1 MWPVSYSSPSSS
13 DSATTTCGS
22 SRWSASQSVV
32 TSRSGCASPLSLSV
46 IGSSGS
52 SGSFLPS
59 LTLQTTR
66 PRQVAPERHSAHN
79 LSSPMSAATRPDGG
93 SSMGTSTFAATD
105 TGLVRTGNED
115 SSFRGSNVLAVA
127 DGLGGHQAGEV
138 ASAIAIAAIAKLD
151 GREFATPEEARVAL
165 VGDRWAQLAQ
175 VGDSRAYLVREREGL
190 RQVTDDQ
197 TIVGELV
204 RQGRLTPEEAAHHPQ
219 RSVVTRAVGLDP
231 DLEVDTP
238 PPLEL
243 VPGDQLLL
251 CSDGLTDAI
260 DDARLAEILGERLDG
275 QTTCQALI
283 DAANAAGGP
292 DNITVV
298 LLRVDA

>member
-1 MWPVSYSSPSSS
+1 M
-13 DSATTTCGS
+13 
-22 SRWSASQSVV
+22 R
-32 TSRSGCASPLSLSV
+32 
-46 IGSSGS
+46 
-52 SGSFLPS
+52 
-59 LTLQTTR
+59 
-66 PRQVAPERHSAHN
+66 
-79 LSSPMSAATRPDGG
+79 
-93 SSMGTSTFAATD
+93 TSTFAATD

-115 SSFRGSNVLAVA
+115 SSLGGSNVVAVA

-138 ASAIAIAAIAKLD
+138 ASAIAIAAIAELD
-151 GREFATPEEARVAL
+151 GREFATPEEARESLVGAILKGNRAILEKATRDPDSWGMGTTMTAAAL
-165 VGDRWAQLAQ
+165 AGDRWAQLAQ
-175 VGDSRAYLVREREGL
+175 VGDSRAYLMREREGL
-190 RQVTDDQ
+190 RQVTNDQ

-204 RQGRLTPEEAAHHPQ
+204 RQGRLTAEEAAHHPQ

-243 VPGDQLLL
+243 VPGDQLVL
-251 CSDGLTDAI
+251 CSDGLTDAV
-260 DDARLAEILGERLDG
+260 DDARLAEILGAGLDG
-275 QTTCQALI
+275 QSTCQALI

>member
-1 MWPVSYSSPSSS
+1 M
-13 DSATTTCGS
+13 
-22 SRWSASQSVV
+22 R
-32 TSRSGCASPLSLSV
+32 
-46 IGSSGS
+46 
-52 SGSFLPS
+52 
-59 LTLQTTR
+59 
-66 PRQVAPERHSAHN
+66 
-79 LSSPMSAATRPDGG
+79 
-93 SSMGTSTFAATD
+93 TSTFAATD

-115 SSFRGSNVLAVA
+115 SCFRGDRVLAVA

-138 ASAIAIAAIAKLD
+138 ASAIAIAAIAELD
-151 GREFATPEEARVAL
+151 GLQFATPEDARQAL
-165 VGDRWAQLAQ
+165 VGAILEGNRAILDKATREPDSWGMGTTMTAAALAGDRWAQLAQ
-175 VGDSRAYLVREREGL
+175 VGDSRAYLMREREGL
-190 RQVTDDQ
+190 RQVTNDQ

-204 RQGRLTPEEAAHHPQ
+204 RQGRLTPEEAARHPQ

-231 DLEVDTP
+231 NLEVDTP

-243 VPGDQLLL
+243 VAGDQLML

-260 DDARLAEILGERLDG
+260 DDARLAGILGAGLDG

>member
-1 MWPVSYSSPSSS
+1 M
-13 DSATTTCGS
+13 
-22 SRWSASQSVV
+22 R
-32 TSRSGCASPLSLSV
+32 
-46 IGSSGS
+46 
-52 SGSFLPS
+52 
-59 LTLQTTR
+59 
-66 PRQVAPERHSAHN
+66 
-79 LSSPMSAATRPDGG
+79 
-93 SSMGTSTFAATD
+93 TSTFAATD

-115 SSFRGSNVLAVA
+115 SSLRGETVLAVA

-138 ASAIAIAAIAKLD
+138 ASAIAIAAIAELD
-151 GREFATPEEARVAL
+151 GRELSSPEEAREAL
-165 VGDRWAQLAQ
+165 IAAIVEGNRAILDKAARDPDFWGIGTTMTAAALAGDRWAQLAQ
-175 VGDSRAYLVREREGL
+175 VGDSRAYLMPEREGL
-190 RQVTDDQ
+190 RQVTNDQ

-231 DLEVDTP
+231 DLEGDTP

-243 VPGDQLLL
+243 VAGDQLLL

-260 DDARLAEILGERLDG
+260 DDARIAEILGAGLDG

>member
-1 MWPVSYSSPSSS
+1 M
-13 DSATTTCGS
+13 
-22 SRWSASQSVV
+22 R
-32 TSRSGCASPLSLSV
+32 
-46 IGSSGS
+46 
-52 SGSFLPS
+52 
-59 LTLQTTR
+59 
-66 PRQVAPERHSAHN
+66 
-79 LSSPMSAATRPDGG
+79 
-93 SSMGTSTFAATD
+93 TSTFAATD

-115 SSFRGSNVLAVA
+115 SSFRGDRVLAVA

-138 ASAIAIAAIAKLD
+138 ASAIAIAAIAELD
-151 GREFATPEEARVAL
+151 GLQFATPEDARQAL
-165 VGDRWAQLAQ
+165 VGAILEGNRAILDKATREPDSWGMGTTMTAAALAGDRWAQLAQ
-175 VGDSRAYLVREREGL
+175 VGDSRAYLMREREGL
-190 RQVTDDQ
+190 HQVTNDQ

-204 RQGRLTPEEAAHHPQ
+204 RQGRLTPEEAARHPQ

-231 DLEVDTP
+231 NLEVDTP

-243 VPGDQLLL
+243 VAGDQLML

-260 DDARLAEILGERLDG
+260 DDARLAEILGAGLDG
-275 QTTCQALI
+275 QSTCQALI